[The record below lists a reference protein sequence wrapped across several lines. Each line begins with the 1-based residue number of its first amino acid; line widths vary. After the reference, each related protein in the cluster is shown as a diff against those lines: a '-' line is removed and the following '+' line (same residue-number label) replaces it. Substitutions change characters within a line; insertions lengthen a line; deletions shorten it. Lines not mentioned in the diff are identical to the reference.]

1 MTTTRHREPWTIALR
16 FTADVIEP
24 DDECEGG
31 DTDDCTCTN
40 VYGEYA
46 EHGYGQTLTSGW
58 HDPDWSMDNVQ
69 DEPTDPESFD
79 YTDPDPDEDHVEQLA
94 ARILS
99 TVGVPDHVDASSMGV
114 TVYPADPD
122 RDFRTGTEVM
132 VAAHVDGLGPAEA
145 DRLTDLLNDWRNR

>member
-1 MTTTRHREPWTIALR
+1 MITTRHREPFTIALR

-24 DDECEGG
+24 DPPCELAGG
-31 DTDDCTCTN
+31 VVNDCQCTN
-40 VYGEYA
+40 VYGEPT

-69 DEPTDPESFD
+69 DEPTDPESID
-79 YTDPDPDEDHVEQLA
+79 YTDPYEDHVERLA
-94 ARILS
+94 DRILR
-99 TVGVPDHVDASSMGV
+99 TVGVPDHVDNRGGDV

-132 VAAHVDGLGPAEA
+132 VAAHVEGLGPAEA
-145 DRLTDLLNDWRNR
+145 DRLTEYLHDWRNR